1 MKKIIILIG
10 SILILLIVFS
20 AGIAIGKTTQTS
32 TNSEKL
38 TTPLKK
44 QMLISRSTYQQLSK
58 RINQQLVAPSHFAR
72 NANLNNNEKMY
83 IKSNAALNKRSFNF
97 ITANTILDA
106 HPTDTIYFTNT
117 DNSELIGVTTQYS
130 TAVLSADKT
139 LHDIA
144 TETSFSQQGGVV
156 SMAYHNIL
164 ITIFATGHHKLNLD
178 RLQAAITSLTTQVNT
193 ILNSAEL

>member
-32 TNSEKL
+32 THSEKL
-38 TTPLKK
+38 TAPLKK
-44 QMLISRSTYQQLSK
+44 QKLISRSTYQQLSK

-97 ITANTILDA
+97 ITANTILD
-106 HPTDTIYFTNT
+106 
-117 DNSELIGVTTQYS
+117 
-130 TAVLSADKT
+130 
-139 LHDIA
+139 
-144 TETSFSQQGGVV
+144 
-156 SMAYHNIL
+156 
-164 ITIFATGHHKLNLD
+164 
-178 RLQAAITSLTTQVNT
+178 R
-193 ILNSAEL
+193 